1 MCLIGHRLLNIYGGK
16 NLDLTKTQRMK
27 KEKVYN
33 ITNLFSEISI
43 ILVFKF
49 DRDIWKKIKLRNN
62 LRHEKH
68 KTTS

>member
-49 DRDIWKKIKLRNN
+49 DRDIWKK
-62 LRHEKH
+62 
-68 KTTS
+68 